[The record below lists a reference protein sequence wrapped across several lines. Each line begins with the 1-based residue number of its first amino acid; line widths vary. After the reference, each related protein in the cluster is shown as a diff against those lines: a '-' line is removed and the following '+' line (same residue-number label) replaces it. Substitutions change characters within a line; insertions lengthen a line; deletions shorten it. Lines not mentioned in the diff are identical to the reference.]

1 MKNLYVRLL
10 LPALGIGL
18 VATFLLEWINSAVL
32 NEVPHPGKWAEW
44 GLFAAL
50 YMGGMMVAS
59 AIHGTEAYHAAGG
72 HSVGAGFFKGVL
84 LWLGVW
90 LCFVVVC
97 SGVSGYTLEVLVGLP
112 LAEVRWLK
120 SEGFLFGFVLGTLLC
135 GGPALQA
142 RLVSEQASDQPD
154 SAGD

>member
-18 VATFLLEWINSAVL
+18 VATFLLEWINSTVL
-32 NEVPHPGKWAEW
+32 NDVPHPGKWAEW

-50 YMGGMMVAS
+50 YMAGMMVAT

-90 LCFVVVC
+90 LWLPGGW
-97 SGVSGYTLEVLVGLP
+97 SGGGGSRAIWGRCYGGSMGRVL
-112 LAEVRWLK
+112 
-120 SEGFLFGFVLGTLLC
+120 
-135 GGPALQA
+135 
-142 RLVSEQASDQPD
+142 
-154 SAGD
+154 